1 MKESVSPETAQPAL
15 KRVLRPLI
23 PETWRKERGIYL
35 RLGPA
40 AGPAYARLRVMDALG
55 VRSANSKRISPRARS
70 FIFVCFGNI
79 MRSPMAELMFKR
91 ALGERNQDGIQ
102 VSSAG
107 IHATPGSPAHPRA
120 QIAARELGLSL
131 DHHQSQL
138 LTHEMADQADA
149 ILAMDFQ
156 NKAELVSLFPEA
168 RDKVFMLSA
177 YADGQQYCREIA
189 DPYFCDQDGT
199 RQCYAVLQNCI
210 HSLAESL
217 WPAGEL
223 RIRRIR

>member
-210 HSLAESL
+210 HNLAESL

>member
-1 MKESVSPETAQPAL
+1 MKESVSPETAQPTL

-40 AGPAYARLRVMDALG
+40 AGPVYARLRVMDALG
-55 VRSANSKRISPRARS
+55 VRSANRRRISPRARS

-91 ALGERNQDGIQ
+91 SLGERNQDGIR

-107 IHATPGSPAHPRA
+107 IHAIPGSPAHPRA
-120 QIAARELGLSL
+120 QVAARELGLSL

-189 DPYFCDQDGT
+189 DPYFCDQEGA
-199 RQCYAVLQNCI
+199 RQCYGVLQNCI
-210 HSLAESL
+210 HNLAESL
-217 WPAGEL
+217 WPAGEV
-223 RIRRIR
+223 RTRRIR